1 MKGIR
6 KRGILVALSVMLI
19 AWNCV
24 IVYAGDAWCEY
35 DGNAK
40 GYVRTFMTESGWGR
54 HEANA
59 WAQLVG
65 SDREFIANKTCG
77 YQFGGDAKWGSVGYN
92 SVNKDDKY
100 KYGDHKLGYF
110 TYANAWLQVSGD
122 EYIDSP
128 VGK

>member
-6 KRGILVALSVMLI
+6 KRGVLAALAVMLI

-40 GYVRTFMTESGWGR
+40 GYVRTYMTESGWGR
-54 HEANA
+54 HEVNA

-65 SDREFIANKTCG
+65 TDREFIASKTCG
-77 YQFGGDAKWGSVGYN
+77 YVIGDEEEWGTVGYN
-92 SVNKDDKY
+92 SMNKDKY
-100 KYGDHKLGYF
+100 IFGKHKLGYF
-110 TYANAWLQVSGD
+110 TYANAWLQVNGD